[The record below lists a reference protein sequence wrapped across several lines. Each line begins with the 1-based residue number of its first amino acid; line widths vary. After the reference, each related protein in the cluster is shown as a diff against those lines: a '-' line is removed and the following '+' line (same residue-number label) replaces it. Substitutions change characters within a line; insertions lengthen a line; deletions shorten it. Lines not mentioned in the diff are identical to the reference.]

1 MADFYQNGSIAT
13 LHNLGQRSTEDLEN
27 ELHSFKASRSMG
39 LVLPSLYSE
48 LQTPALEDIV
58 QKLKHVNYLEQI
70 IVGLDRADANEYRH
84 ALEYFKRLPQDHRVL
99 WNDGP
104 RLREIDALLESQ
116 NLAPKEPGKGRNVWF
131 CFGYALACNR
141 VKAVALH
148 DCDIKTYDRSMLA
161 RLLYPVANPNF
172 NYEFAKGFYSRVADN
187 KMNGRVCRLLV
198 TPLIRSLKKVCKGHD
213 DLLDY
218 LDSFR
223 YPLAGEF
230 AMTAQVLND
239 IRIPSDWGLE
249 IGVLSEMKRN
259 YNENHICQVD
269 IADVYDHKHQILS
282 TEDKEK
288 GLSKMSIDI
297 AKSLYRKLAIEGQVF
312 TPEHFRTIKATYYR
326 IALDMVK
333 RYGADAAL
341 NGLEYDNH
349 AEGLSVELFAENI
362 IDAGQTFMD
371 NPMDTPFMPSWN
383 RVISAFPDILNRLK
397 LAVEEDNKEFAAGI
411 S

>member
-13 LHNLGQRSTEDLEN
+13 LHNLGQRSTEDLEA
-27 ELHSFKASRSMG
+27 ELETFKKERPMG

-58 QKLKHVNYLEQI
+58 QKLKDVTYLEQI
-70 IVGLDRADANEYRH
+70 IIGLDRASKEEFKH
-84 ALEYFKRLPQDHRVL
+84 ALEYFGRLPQDHMVL

-104 RLREIDALLESQ
+104 RLREIDALLNSQ
-116 NLAPKEPGKGRNVWF
+116 NLSPIEPGKGRNVWF
-131 CFGYALACNR
+131 CFGYALACKR
-141 VKAVALH
+141 SKAIALH

-172 NYEFAKGFYSRVADN
+172 NYEFAKGFYSRIADN
-187 KMNGRVCRLLV
+187 KLNGRVCRLLV
-198 TPLIRSLKKVCKGHD
+198 TPLIRSLKTVCKGND
-213 DLLDY
+213 ELLDY

-223 YPLAGEF
+223 YALAGEF
-230 AMTAQVLND
+230 AMTSQVLND

-249 IGVLSEMKRN
+249 VGVLSEMKRN
-259 YNENHICQVD
+259 YNVNHICQVD

-282 TEDKEK
+282 VEDKEK

-297 AKSLYRKLAIEGQVF
+297 AKSLFRKLAIEGQVF
-312 TPEHFRTIKATYYR
+312 TTEHFRTIKATYYR

-333 RYGADAAL
+333 RYGADASL
-341 NGLEYDNH
+341 NGLDYDHH

-362 IDAGQTFMD
+362 IEAGQIYMD

-383 RVISAFPDILNRLK
+383 RVISAFPDILEKLK
-397 LAVEEDNKEFAAGI
+397 SAVEEDAKEFTSA
-411 S
+411 